1 MPYRKSPLYV
11 NHRS

>member
-11 NHRS
+11 NYRS